1 MTRIAATVIDCT
13 YGHTADAI
21 DIRIDRAEGGLWT
34 NVASAQTGINGRV
47 EEWNCDPFSQGLY
60 RISLDSD
67 SYFAGLGLIGA
78 FPEIQAIFRVRQEFA
93 RCHIQVALS
102 PYSYS
107 THFEAVA
114 SYGDPGRVSPPDR
127 LPA

>member
-1 MTRIAATVIDCT
+1 M
-13 YGHTADAI
+13 
-21 DIRIDRAEGGLWT
+21 
-34 NVASAQTGINGRV
+34 

-60 RISLDSD
+60 RISFNSD

-78 FPEIQAIFRVRQEFA
+78 FAEIQAIFRVRQEFG

-102 PYSYS
+102 PYSCS
-107 THFEAVA
+107 TAFEVVA
-114 SYGDPGRVSPPDR
+114 TYGDPGRVSPPDR